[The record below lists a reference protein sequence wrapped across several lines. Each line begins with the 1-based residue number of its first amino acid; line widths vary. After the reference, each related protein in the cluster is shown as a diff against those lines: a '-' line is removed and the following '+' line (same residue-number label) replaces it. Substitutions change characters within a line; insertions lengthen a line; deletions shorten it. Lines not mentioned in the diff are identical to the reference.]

1 MKSSAAGAATAG
13 ATSTHAR
20 RNVLLGAALVLV
32 ASALWTFL
40 ARPSEEERV
49 KQTLAR
55 FAKVVALKEN
65 DNVLVRLGRLRAG
78 CKELLDDMVR
88 VDVEGLALHVGGRE
102 AFVESATKAGLV
114 WTSAD
119 AEIAAA
125 EVKID
130 EAVTTAKV
138 DATVVVTGVRGGER
152 RIDRRRVHFLLR
164 KDGAWKISTIDVADA
179 D

>member
-1 MKSSAAGAATAG
+1 MPPSGARAATA
-13 ATSTHAR
+13 AADSTRAR
-20 RNVLLGAALVLV
+20 RNVLIGAAIVVV
-32 ASALWTFL
+32 ASVLWTLL

-55 FAKVVALKEN
+55 FAKVVAIKAN
-65 DNVLVRLGRLRAG
+65 DNVLARAGRLRAG

-88 VDVEGLALHVGGRE
+88 VDVEGLALHVSSRE
-102 AFVESATKAGLV
+102 AFVDGATKAGLV

-119 AEIAAA
+119 AEVAAA
-125 EVKID
+125 EVRID

-164 KDGAWKISTIDVADA
+164 KDGVWKISTIDVAA
-179 D
+179 AE